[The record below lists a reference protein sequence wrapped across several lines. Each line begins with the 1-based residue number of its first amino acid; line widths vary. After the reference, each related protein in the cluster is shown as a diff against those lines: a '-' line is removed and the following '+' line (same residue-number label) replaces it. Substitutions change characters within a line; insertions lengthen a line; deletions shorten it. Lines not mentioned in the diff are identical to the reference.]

1 MPIATLLLLLPL
13 LMAAPAFGAG
23 LHIPDYQVHTLDNG
37 LTVQLMRM
45 PTVPM
50 VNFEWWISAGETSS
64 PSGEDGLAALTAEAL
79 RRGSGELDA
88 TQFASAVDALG
99 ARFSTSVN
107 SDRTRLSMQLLSAD
121 FDAGFQLLSDAVLH
135 PHLEDGEV
143 ARLAHR
149 MGEEVLQSKENPRF
163 VIEDYH
169 RANLFADHPYARPV
183 DGTELSLPRLDGTD
197 VRAFHRD
204 HYGAQRSILTI
215 VGDIDPDVAFAR
227 VRETLE
233 AMPRSEKE
241 APQLQTPRTPER
253 PRVVLVNKVDTPQTW
268 FMIGTVGPSWT
279 DRDDFAATE
288 IVRTVFGGRF
298 TSWLNSELRIK
309 AGLTYGARY
318 TMRRM
323 KYGGLA
329 AISTFTAT
337 ETTREAID
345 LALATLD
352 RLHSDGLSPEEL
364 ASAKAYVRGQTPYQY
379 ETASDL
385 AFAISQL
392 AFYGVSREELDD
404 LFERIDAVTLEDCRD
419 AIDRWFSKENLV
431 MTAVGVADEVSDILA
446 DYGDLTVRENDDPGF
461 APVPRAD

>member
-1 MPIATLLLLLPL
+1 
-13 LMAAPAFGAG
+13 
-23 LHIPDYQVHTLDNG
+23 
-37 LTVQLMRM
+37 
-45 PTVPM
+45 
-50 VNFEWWISAGETSS
+50 
-64 PSGEDGLAALTAEAL
+64 
-79 RRGSGELDA
+79 
-88 TQFASAVDALG
+88 
-99 ARFSTSVN
+99 
-107 SDRTRLSMQLLSAD
+107 
-121 FDAGFQLLSDAVLH
+121 
-135 PHLEDGEV
+135 
-143 ARLAHR
+143 
-149 MGEEVLQSKENPRF
+149 
-163 VIEDYH
+163 
-169 RANLFADHPYARPV
+169 
-183 DGTELSLPRLDGTD
+183 
-197 VRAFHRD
+197 
-204 HYGAQRSILTI
+204 
-215 VGDIDPDVAFAR
+215 
-227 VRETLE
+227 
-233 AMPRSEKE
+233 
-241 APQLQTPRTPER
+241 
-253 PRVVLVNKVDTPQTW
+253 
-268 FMIGTVGPSWT
+268 
-279 DRDDFAATE
+279 
-288 IVRTVFGGRF
+288 
-298 TSWLNSELRIK
+298 
-309 AGLTYGARY
+309 
-318 TMRRM
+318 MRRM